1 MIIIRTA
8 RIPIIKLETTTNVVA
23 DISLGDS
30 SGPKAA
36 NYVAQQVSCTSHLS
50 STFLLQFVLR
60 PSVRCELLLPCN
72 HVMQAGLDAL
82 LCHPAE

>member
-8 RIPIIKLETTTNVVA
+8 RIPIIKLETNSNVVA

-36 NYVAQQVSCTSHLS
+36 NYVAQQVRCRHSLS
-50 STFLLQFVLR
+50 AGVATGHWVL
-60 PSVRCELLLPCN
+60 
-72 HVMQAGLDAL
+72 
-82 LCHPAE
+82 